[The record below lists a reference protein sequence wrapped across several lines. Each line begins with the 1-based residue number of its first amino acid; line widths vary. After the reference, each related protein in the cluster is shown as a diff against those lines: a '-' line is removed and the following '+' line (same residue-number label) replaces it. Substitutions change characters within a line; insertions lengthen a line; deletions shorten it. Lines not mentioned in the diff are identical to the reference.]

1 MSLLNNKAD
10 KIGVQECLDAL
21 DEALNALSDI
31 GAQSFVAA
39 EETDWDGGES
49 PATIQ
54 AALDQL
60 AARVKVLE
68 P

>member
-1 MSLLNNKAD
+1 MGNLNLNVSAIKDLQVA
-10 KIGVQECLDAL
+10 IDAI
-21 DEALNALSDI
+21 DAAITALQA
-31 GAQSFVAA
+31 AAFVAD
-39 EETDWDGGES
+39 EPTDWDGGES

-54 AALDQL
+54 EALDQL